1 MKEYLRNCSRFSN
14 GLQKAQENWNITDF
28 HKYKDKLENISQEMP
43 QRIRDYLNQS
53 DNNMEDNLKAFKSVS
68 YQEDLEKAM
77 RLKELPFE
85 GKFPD
90 YAIGPFKLEVNISK
104 REVIFKFGRK
114 TKKFNFLEPNEVA
127 NAVSSHHQKIVKRS
141 FNADR
146 FAKDLLKAYEVA
158 NRLIY
163 RDKIVKWGNA
173 VSLKELYKLLTLQA
187 MSRREYPENQYIY
200 DLSLFRQSDMRFNGH
215 HFELG
220 TSREVGRT
228 YLLIDPDSKRE
239 VCVSSLIIYEE
250 D

>member
-1 MKEYLRNCSRFSN
+1 MKEYLRNCSRFFN

-28 HKYKDKLENISQEMP
+28 HKYRDKLENISQEMP

-53 DNNMEDNLKAFKSVS
+53 DNNMADNRKAFESAS

-85 GKFPD
+85 GEFPN
-90 YAIGPFKLEVNISK
+90 YAIGPFKLEIATPK
-104 REVIFKFGRK
+104 YEIMLKFGRK
-114 TKKFNFLEPNEVA
+114 TKRFNFLEPNEVA
-127 NAVSSHHQKIVKRS
+127 NTVSSYYRKIVKRS

-158 NRLIY
+158 NRLIH

-173 VSLKELYKLLTLQA
+173 VSLKELYKLLSLRA

-200 DLSLFRQSDMRFNGH
+200 DLSLFRRSDMRFNGH

-220 TSREVGRT
+220 TSREIGRT
-228 YLLIDPDSKRE
+228 YLLTDLDSKRE
-239 VCVSSLIIYEE
+239 VRVSSLIIYEE